1 MKYSLVVPVY
11 MNEASIRDLVHAIER
26 VQEELDAPLEVVFV
40 VDGSPDS
47 SYTELKL
54 RLPQAR
60 FASQLIC
67 HSRNFGSFAAIRTGF
82 VAARGDYFAVMAAD
96 LQEPPELAMQFFLRL
111 VRDEED
117 VLVGTRNARQ
127 DPLSSRIASQLFWA
141 VYRHLIDRRIPPGG
155 VDVFACNRVFRDQL
169 IALGESN
176 SSLIGLLF
184 WLGFRRGTVSY
195 ERQLRIHGKSAWTL
209 RRKLKYMADSVFA
222 FSDLPIRILLL
233 LGSLGISVAIL
244 FGIAVLLLRLAG
256 WVTVPGYAAT
266 IVTVLLFGGLNALGL
281 GIVGA
286 YVWRAF
292 ANTQNRPLSVVMRT
306 EDFSGT
312 RT

>member
-1 MKYSLVVPVY
+1 
-11 MNEASIRDLVHAIER
+11 
-26 VQEELDAPLEVVFV
+26 
-40 VDGSPDS
+40 
-47 SYTELKL
+47 
-54 RLPQAR
+54 
-60 FASQLIC
+60 
-67 HSRNFGSFAAIRTGF
+67 
-82 VAARGDYFAVMAAD
+82 
-96 LQEPPELAMQFFLRL
+96 
-111 VRDEED
+111 
-117 VLVGTRNARQ
+117 
-127 DPLSSRIASQLFWA
+127 
-141 VYRHLIDRRIPPGG
+141 
-155 VDVFACNRVFRDQL
+155 
-169 IALGESN
+169 
-176 SSLIGLLF
+176 
-184 WLGFRRGTVSY
+184 
-195 ERQLRIHGKSAWTL
+195 
-209 RRKLKYMADSVFA
+209 MADSVFA